1 MTSPVDR
8 EGLVEMLAW
17 AILNRRVKG
26 DWRLKVGDH
35 WAIDHDKE
43 LALSALA
50 ELDAAGLVICPKAPT
65 EEQVK
70 AACKEFDAHGY
81 YYTRGYVNEGHAEQA
96 YGAMLSASPF
106 KDSSK

>member
-8 EGLVEMLAW
+8 EGLVEMLA
-17 AILNRRVKG
+17 RVICEDRG
-26 DWRLKVGDH
+26 ESPDDRAATTARWQLYD
-35 WAIDHDKE
+35 ADAYSL
-43 LALSALA
+43 LAA
-50 ELDAAGLVICPKAPT
+50 LDAAGLAICPKAPT